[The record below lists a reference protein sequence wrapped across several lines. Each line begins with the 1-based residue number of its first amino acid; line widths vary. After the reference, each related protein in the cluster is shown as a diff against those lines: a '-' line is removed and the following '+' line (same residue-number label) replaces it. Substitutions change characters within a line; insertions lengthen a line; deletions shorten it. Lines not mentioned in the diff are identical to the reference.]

1 MHFRAFVPEQ
11 VAFKLSGGIDRD
23 ESGCSLKKREKK
35 RQSWAAE
42 LFKYSGR
49 RGNSGVALGCA
60 LRRELKSGSLLHR
73 KGSNRARIESSS
85 TQIGVKEVARVAS
98 GSLPRPLWAH
108 LSSYSRGGDILCAN
122 FLPVVQN
129 P

>member
-35 RQSWAAE
+35 RQNWAAE
-42 LFKYSGR
+42 LFKYSGG

-60 LRRELKSGSLLHR
+60 LRRELKSGSLRHP
-73 KGSNRARIESSS
+73 KGSNRAPIESSS
-85 TQIGVKEVARVAS
+85 TQIERK
-98 GSLPRPLWAH
+98 GSSMRCEWITSKAMMGAPFLTQ
-108 LSSYSRGGDILCAN
+108 SRW
-122 FLPVVQN
+122 
-129 P
+129 